1 MLGDNGVDV
10 VSSITGIE
18 DGTHFINWRRNGHGA
33 PDSLVE
39 P

>member
-18 DGTHFINWRRNGHGA
+18 DGTHFINRRLNGHGA
-33 PDSLVE
+33 PDSLMK